1 MKALT
6 VNFAKELIEEG
17 KLLIGLTVALIE
29 KGHDVKSN
37 YAKLAKYRSDVEMLE
52 NWLKEQG
59 EENGKC

>member
-1 MKALT
+1 MKTLT

-37 YAKLAKYRSDVEMLE
+37 YAKLAKYRNDVEMLE

-59 EENGKC
+59 E